1 MSLQRRLM
9 LAISLLLIGLLV
21 ANMFVTVYNARQNIY
36 QQLEVHAQDTA
47 TSLGFNISQ
56 AALLKDASSEQ
67 DVAKIRL
74 MVDVIFDRGYYR
86 RIVYRNLE
94 GEDVVRKE
102 APLNLKGV
110 PLWFTGWVSIPEPRG
125 SAVVSSGWFQ
135 LGEVVVVSH
144 PGFAYGDIWRT
155 FKKQLGLFLF
165 SIALCYGLLSVSLK
179 FILRPLRQLEDQ
191 AEAVY
196 RREFIQFPLPNIPE
210 LKRVAVAMN
219 RMSAKVKS
227 MFSHQIELN
236 DRLHQRLC
244 TDEVT
249 GLANRYDFDERLE
262 SYMKSERT
270 NNMGMLMLMQVGDL
284 LAINLNE
291 GRAQGNASLRPIP
304 TYLKKILPEFPT
316 ARGSSKIGAVCV
328 LVFPRVLEEKIS
340 NAVVKFIT
348 CRLLT
353 SNLPNDSE

>member
-1 MSLQRRLM
+1 M
-9 LAISLLLIGLLV
+9 
-21 ANMFVTVYNARQNIY
+21 
-36 QQLEVHAQDTA
+36 
-47 TSLGFNISQ
+47 
-56 AALLKDASSEQ
+56 
-67 DVAKIRL
+67 
-74 MVDVIFDRGYYR
+74 
-86 RIVYRNLE
+86 
-94 GEDVVRKE
+94 
-102 APLNLKGV
+102 
-110 PLWFTGWVSIPEPRG
+110 
-125 SAVVSSGWFQ
+125 VSSGWLQ

-244 TDEVT
+244 TD
-249 GLANRYDFDERLE
+249 
-262 SYMKSERT
+262 
-270 NNMGMLMLMQVGDL
+270 
-284 LAINLNE
+284 
-291 GRAQGNASLRPIP
+291 
-304 TYLKKILPEFPT
+304 
-316 ARGSSKIGAVCV
+316 
-328 LVFPRVLEEKIS
+328 
-340 NAVVKFIT
+340 
-348 CRLLT
+348 
-353 SNLPNDSE
+353 